1 MSSTTFKTLRQGA
14 TETVCALLCLA
25 GPSAIANGLGQT
37 LLSGEAWMDLR
48 NGLRIL
54 ALLAGYMLWVRWRE
68 QRPVFELSLAGA
80 TRETSLGLLMGGLM
94 VALSVGAM
102 AWGGAYQVQAI
113 NGPGHA
119 LALLPLVLS
128 LAALEEILF
137 RLILLRLMERW
148 LGTGWGLLISSLLFG
163 LAHLG
168 VGPANIAS
176 TLLLGLEGGLLFGA
190 AYLLT
195 RRLWLCLGLHIGWN
209 FVQMGIFS
217 ADATLAL
224 KRVGW
229 LQASIDGPAWLTG
242 GIHGMEASVP
252 AALLCLS
259 VGAALLAL
267 AIKRGQWQAR
277 GAAAQK
283 SQDAAASAPSH
294 LAQHPG

>member
-1 MSSTTFKTLRQGA
+1 MSHSRTPLKTLRQGA
-14 TETVCALLCLA
+14 TETACALLCLA
-25 GPSAIANGLGQT
+25 GPSIIANGLSQA
-37 LLSGEAWMDLR
+37 LLRGEAWMDAR

-54 ALLAGYMLWVRWRE
+54 ALLLGYVLWVRWRE
-68 QRPVFELSLAGA
+68 RRPVQELGLRGA
-80 TRETSLGLLMGGLM
+80 TGETGLGLLIGGLM
-94 VALSVGAM
+94 VALGVGAM
-102 AWGGAYQVQAI
+102 AWGGAYQVQAV
-113 NGPGHA
+113 NGPAHA

-148 LGTGWGLLISSLLFG
+148 LGTGWGLFISSLLFG

-168 VGPANIAS
+168 MGPATVAS

-224 KRVGW
+224 KRMGW

-242 GIHGMEASVP
+242 GVHGMEASVP

-259 VGAALLAL
+259 VGAALLTL
-267 AIKRGQWQAR
+267 AIRRGQWQAR
-277 GAAAQK
+277 TAHQLATSSGQASPAHAA
-283 SQDAAASAPSH
+283 D
-294 LAQHPG
+294 